1 MTQQILLV
9 YIILGITIILF
20 ASDRLRVDVIA
31 LLVMLTLAWSGLLE
45 PREAFSGF
53 ASSAAMA
60 IIGVTVLGYGM
71 DRSGAMSRA
80 VQPVLHLAGT
90 DERRLV
96 ALTTLAAGLM
106 SSFMLTIGSAAL
118 FLPALLRLSRR
129 TNIPASRLLMPVGFA
144 AILGGALTMVGS
156 NPLIILNDLLRQA
169 GQPTFGLFS
178 VTPIGAALL
187 ACGIL
192 YFAVFGRLVLP
203 ARVKAGEQVSP
214 QQALIETW
222 RLPSTVY
229 EYTVP
234 PDSPLVGKTREEVGL
249 CREYD
254 VHLLA
259 LAEDNDV
266 SYAPWRYTRFA
277 AGQALA
283 LIGPEAGV
291 QQFARDFGLRAT
303 PARRCFQP
311 LRDAENVGFAELVML
326 PRAPLSGKS
335 LREIA
340 LRRAYGVEP
349 VLLISD
355 AEVVRGDFSDR
366 PLRPGDGLIVH
377 GRWENIKAM
386 ADNLNFVSVTPIE
399 ARPARANQPLLAV
412 LCFLAAIALT
422 VLGFSLSLSMM
433 TGAAAMILIGVVSI
447 EEAYRAIEW
456 RIVFLLA
463 GLIPLGLA
471 MEKTGAAAFAADRL
485 GGVLQGSHPLL
496 VLTALSVLVTLF
508 SLFMSNA
515 AATAVL
521 APLAMNLGQQTGLDP
536 RALALLVGVSASN
549 SFILPTHQVNALFMG
564 PGNYRTSDYL
574 KAGGVMTLIFTAI
587 AVGMVYVLYL

>member
-1 MTQQILLV
+1 MTEQIVLV
-9 YIILGITIILF
+9 YIILGVTVVLF
-20 ASDRLRVDVIA
+20 ASEKLRVDVVA
-31 LLVMLTLAWSGLLE
+31 LLVMLGLAWSGLLE

-53 ASSAAMA
+53 ASSAVMA

-71 DRSGAMSRA
+71 DRSGAMNRV
-80 VQPVLHLAGT
+80 VQPVLRVAGM

-96 ALTTLAAGLM
+96 ALSSLAAGLL

-129 TNIPASRLLMPVGFA
+129 TGIPASRLLMPVGFA
-144 AILGGALTMVGS
+144 AILGGTLTMVGS

-178 VTPIGAALL
+178 VTPMGAALL
-187 ACGIL
+187 VCGML
-192 YFAVFGRLVLP
+192 YFVVFGRLVLP
-203 ARVKAGEQVSP
+203 ARTKSGEQLSP

-259 LAEDNDV
+259 LAEGNDV

-283 LIGPEAGV
+283 LIGPEADV
-291 QQFARDFGLRAT
+291 QRFARDFNLRAT

-311 LRDAENVGFAELVML
+311 LRDAESAGFAELVML
-326 PRAPLSGKS
+326 PRASLSGKK

-340 LRRAYGVEP
+340 LRKAYGVEP

-355 AEVVRGDFSDR
+355 EEIVRGDFSDR

-386 ADNLNFVSVTPIE
+386 ADNLNFVSVTPVE
-399 ARPARANQPLLAV
+399 AKPASSSHPLLAAACFFGAIV
-412 LCFLAAIALT
+412 LT
-422 VLGFSLSLSMM
+422 MLGFSLSLSMM
-433 TGAAAMILIGVVSI
+433 TGAVAMVLVGVVSI
-447 EEAYRAIEW
+447 DEAYRAIEW

-471 MEKTGAAAFAADRL
+471 VEKTGAAAFAAERL
-485 GGVLQGSHPLL
+485 AALLGDSHPLL
-496 VLTALSVLVTLF
+496 LLTTISVLATIF

-515 AATAVL
+515 AAAVVL
-521 APLAMNLGQQTGLDP
+521 APLAMNLGQQAGLDP

-564 PGNYRTSDYL
+564 PGNYRTGDYL
-574 KAGGVMTLIFTAI
+574 RAGGVMTLLFIVI
-587 AVGMVYVLYL
+587 AVCVVYVFYL